1 MSFLGIDLGTS
12 GIRALLIDENG
23 APIGSAERHYSV
35 SVPQPG
41 WSEQDPADW
50 VSALE
55 GSVAE
60 LQLQFRAFEDLKGI
74 GIAGH
79 MHGAT
84 LLDASGKVL
93 RPCILWNDVR
103 SELEAAQLDKVYQ
116 VRALS
121 GNIVFPGFTELT
133 STSVLANAFTEAS
146 GFI

>member
-50 VSALE
+50 ITACETALDTLR
-55 GSVAE
+55 AE
-60 LQLQFRAFEDLKGI
+60 APEAIRDLKGI
-74 GIAGH
+74 GLSGH

-84 LLDASGKVL
+84 LIDADDKVL
-93 RPCILWNDVR
+93 RPCI
-103 SELEAAQLDKVYQ
+103 QLSWMW
-116 VRALS
+116 ALRPS
-121 GNIVFPGFTELT
+121 VVVATELRNCVRVMWV
-133 STSVLANAFTEAS
+133 SS
-146 GFI
+146 